1 MMIPVAEPVE
11 RKRDPRR
18 KERIIEA
25 VADLI
30 GERGYAGVSMSD
42 IGERVGIS
50 GAAIYRHFPNKSRL
64 LVAVFD
70 RSIDELLEDE
80 KQSRA
85 RFEDPEKALVDL
97 VARQIDFV
105 VDQREFA
112 RVYHGEADQ
121 LPEQDRL
128 RLRRKQRAYLDEWE
142 TTLRELRPELDSAD
156 ARTVV
161 HSAIGAIQ
169 APLFHR
175 LETPP
180 ARLKPLLT
188 QMAHALLGL
197 PAADRFEG
205 PVEVP
210 PVTGP

>member
-1 MMIPVAEPVE
+1 MMVLVAEPDE

-42 IGERVGIS
+42 IGERVGIT

-70 RSIDELLEDE
+70 RSIDELLEEE

-85 RFEDPEKALVDL
+85 RFDDPEKALIDL

-121 LPEQDRL
+121 LPEKDRL
-128 RLRRKQRAYLDEWE
+128 RLRRKQRSYLDEWE
-142 TTLRELRPELDSAD
+142 QTLRELRPGLDAAD
-156 ARTVV
+156 ARTMV

-169 APLFHR
+169 SPLFHR

-180 ARLKPLLT
+180 ARLKLLLA

-197 PAADRFEG
+197 PDPDPSSD

-210 PVTGP
+210 PVVTR